1 MIMMM
6 MMVVNLYH
14 VCIFF
19 FFFAKG
25 ALRVGGLGTVWQ
37 INYDWDRIK
46 FFE

>member
-1 MIMMM
+1 MMM
-6 MMVVNLYH
+6 MMVMNLYH

-19 FFFAKG
+19 FFFFLAQG
-25 ALRVGGLGTVWQ
+25 ALRVGGLGAVWQ